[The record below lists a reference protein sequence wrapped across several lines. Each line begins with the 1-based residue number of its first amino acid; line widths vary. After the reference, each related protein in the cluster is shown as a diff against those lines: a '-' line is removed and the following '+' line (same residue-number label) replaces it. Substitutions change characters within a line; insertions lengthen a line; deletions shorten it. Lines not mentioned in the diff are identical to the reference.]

1 MAQKHPAKDAVSAAM
16 SAIENALNL
25 SGDARNLSGDA
36 RSSGG
41 KPQVEPTMGKTIPG
55 KTQEPGE
62 AAPSRRLA
70 RQDDIDDLLVDDE
83 PANDDRPAIGPIV
96 QALQMRRASPA
107 PVVAAAFGSLLWLAF
122 CAIHASAR
130 FPWGSSGSTK
140 LEYLV
145 RPETVLQALAAL
157 GPMILFFGFA
167 ALARRLHELRLS
179 ARSITQVALRL
190 AEPETVAG
198 ENVASLSQAIR
209 REIATMG
216 DGIERALARAAEL
229 ETLVRSEVTTLER
242 AYSDNERRIR
252 SLIAEM
258 ADQREA
264 ILASGGRVRA
274 VIDDAHRGIANDLET
289 IAIRLS
295 DRVSSVGGGVATSIG
310 ISAEEFTQAM
320 DRAGASTVDRIGL
333 HAAQL
338 RDSLTS
344 VAADV
349 SARLAAA
356 SGHSAEE
363 IIGRVADIDQRIR
376 GAGEALA
383 ADFAGRNEDLV
394 SRIEMS
400 GTRAIESLRRHS
412 EAIVVQLSDA
422 TDTAGRALDAHDG
435 VVVARITESSS
446 QAAEAIRLHG
456 DAVATRLSVA
466 SESLAREFGQRIDD
480 LVDRVES
487 SARGVSDTVVAHGD
501 SLASRLDL
509 VADRLHESV
518 VVRGQTLQDALS
530 AANVNFE
537 STLSGKTEDAR
548 ALFES
553 VGAAWSEHFDA
564 RHAQLR
570 ALIDDSAGG
579 VAAQLEDSTRR
590 ATESIAS
597 ESAATQDRLDTA
609 ARTALERWSD
619 QAREIGEKFS
629 SVASEAVAT
638 ISVSGDSVQD
648 ALSSTIASL
657 EDTLNARGG
666 ALVADLNSQTRRID
680 EQLGALNGLIGEGG
694 ESVVE
699 RLGGHT
705 ARFGETLTGHIDSLD
720 QLLSA
725 RRGDLDQ
732 RLSEHHAHLNQR
744 MEEHQTRFDESF
756 TDHRGQL
763 NQRMEENQA
772 RFDENFTDHRTQL
785 NQRLDEQQARFDE
798 SFTDHRTHLNQ
809 RMEEH
814 QTRFDES
821 LTDHRARFEEA
832 SAARLGEFETT
843 AAANQTMTELA
854 LSTHTRAID
863 DLLRDGVTNIETSLS
878 ERGRDIVARIEA
890 ESKLLTAQLE
900 STLTTIE
907 QTVIV
912 RGGELDERLARRSV
926 EAVSV
931 FDSGIEAADSRATN
945 KLEEV
950 RSSLEGILERIDTA
964 LTARALAIKES
975 LARSTLDAA
984 KTLGEGGREVTQSI
998 VAKSTELEE
1007 GLRAR
1012 TEALTHALTELA
1024 GDINTKL
1031 ADRLDDMSGALGTSV
1046 ERFRN
1051 DVVNPLH
1058 TLSGQLQAGGVEIA
1072 EALTRHAATL
1082 SETVET
1088 HVQRIGIESNAQLVA
1103 RIEELRGLV
1112 EGPATE
1118 LVVRLGARGDEVT
1131 GQIASISQ
1139 QAAQSFD
1146 QQIANLVALMTRRGD
1161 DLLAAIAASA
1171 SGSVRELGA
1180 LSGQIGVAVES
1191 STAALRAAA
1200 EASSESVRAAA
1211 EVSSESVRAAA
1222 ELSSESVRAAAEASS
1237 ESVRAAVDSSSE
1249 TLRAAVGSSS
1259 QSLRAAAEAAQSQS
1273 SETIGALVSSLT
1285 SEIDRCGEALR
1296 DAVESNAGASVQ
1308 TLNATGERMRGELGQ
1323 VLERLGQVGSV
1334 LDRMV
1339 GAAGEQLV
1347 AVEGGL
1353 AERITQM
1360 QEALEAMAGQVAAL
1374 DRLSAETRN
1383 ETGALVDRLSG
1394 HTSALAEV
1402 ARDLA
1407 GNQQT
1412 IDLALQSRHDSLQ
1425 SLFVEIGEKSQE
1437 FDAVARHFA
1446 ASFEESFAKAQ
1457 TRAQEISASLTVSSK
1472 NAAASVAGQFEAIRD
1487 NAGKERAKTAEAL
1500 QAAYDQ
1506 ANTQLNEVMTKTA
1519 DRFGQSVSE
1528 VRQMAAEVQRQLEET
1543 RVEMRRGV
1551 LELPEET
1558 AEAANAMRRVVSD
1571 QIKALKELTT
1581 LIAASGGD
1589 FDVADPT
1596 PVKPAP
1602 RPEAPRKAEP
1612 ARASE
1617 SERLDDGQT
1626 LVAALAEPARPAAA
1640 PAPRARAQQP
1650 AAAPAA
1656 GERSQSGWLSNL
1668 LAAASRDE
1676 APQSGERVP
1685 AEGGEGISLD
1695 VAKYVDTEAAAEMW
1709 DRWRGGDASAVSRR
1723 LYTAA
1728 GQQTFDEIRRRYRN
1742 DPPFQAAVT
1751 RYTQEFE
1758 RLLAKVGQNDR
1769 DGTQS
1774 RATLLSDAGK
1784 VYTMLAHASGR
1795 LG

>member
-25 SGDARNLSGDA
+25 SGDARSAGA
-36 RSSGG
+36 
-41 KPQVEPTMGKTIPG
+41 KPQVEPTLGKTIPA
-55 KTQEPGE
+55 KAQEPGE

-70 RQDDIDDLLVDDE
+70 RQDDIDDLLVDDP

-96 QALQMRRASPA
+96 QALQMRRASRA

-122 CAIHASAR
+122 CAIHAGAR
-130 FPWGSSGSTK
+130 FPWGASGSTK

-190 AEPETVAG
+190 AEPETVAS

-320 DRAGASTVDRIGL
+320 DRASASTVDRIGL

-338 RDSLTS
+338 RDSLTA
-344 VAADV
+344 VATDV

-356 SGHSAEE
+356 SGRSAEE

-394 SRIEMS
+394 SRMEMS

-435 VVVARITESSS
+435 VLVARITESSS

-480 LVDRVES
+480 LVERVES
-487 SARGVSDTVVAHGD
+487 SGRGISDTVVAHGE
-501 SLASRLDL
+501 SLASRLDT

-518 VVRGQTLQDALS
+518 VVRGQTLQDALT

-537 STLSGKTEDAR
+537 TTLTGKTEDAR
-548 ALFES
+548 VLFES

-570 ALIDDSAGG
+570 TLIDDSAGG
-579 VAAQLEDSTRR
+579 LAAQIEDSARR
-590 ATESIAS
+590 AAESLS
-597 ESAATQDRLDTA
+597 GESAATQDRLDAA

-619 QAREIGEKFS
+619 QAREVGEKFTS
-629 SVASEAVAT
+629 IANEAVAT

-648 ALSSTIASL
+648 ALSSTIAGL

-699 RLGGHT
+699 RLSAHT
-705 ARFGETLTGHIDSLD
+705 ARFGETLTGHIDSID
-720 QLLSA
+720 QLLTA
-725 RRGDLDQ
+725 RKGDIDQ
-732 RLSEHHAHLNQR
+732 RLSEHHA
-744 MEEHQTRFDESF
+744 
-756 TDHRGQL
+756 
-763 NQRMEENQA
+763 
-772 RFDENFTDHRTQL
+772 
-785 NQRLDEQQARFDE
+785 
-798 SFTDHRTHLNQ
+798 HLNQ

-832 SAARLGEFETT
+832 SAARLSEFETT
-843 AAANQTMTELA
+843 AAANQTMAELA

-863 DLLRDGVTNIETSLS
+863 DLLRDGVTNMEASLT
-878 ERGRDIVARIEA
+878 ERGRDVVARIEA

-912 RGGELDERLARRSV
+912 RGGELDERLARRSL

-931 FDSGIEAADSRATN
+931 FDSGIEAADARATN

-950 RSSLEGILERIDTA
+950 RGSLEGILERIDTA

-984 KTLGEGGREVTQSI
+984 KTLGEGGRDVTQSI
-998 VAKSTELEE
+998 IAKSTELEE

-1012 TEALTHALTELA
+1012 TEALTHALAELA

-1051 DVVNPLH
+1051 EVVSPLH
-1058 TLSGQLQAGGVEIA
+1058 MLSGQLQAGGIEIA
-1072 EALTRHAATL
+1072 EALTRHAANL
-1082 SETVET
+1082 SETVES
-1088 HVQRIGIESNAQLVA
+1088 HVQRIGVESNSQLVA
-1103 RIEELRGLV
+1103 RIDELRGLV

-1118 LVVRLGARGDEVT
+1118 LVARLGARGDEVT
-1131 GQIASISQ
+1131 SQIASVSQ

-1171 SGSVRELGA
+1171 SGSVRELGS
-1180 LSGQIGVAVES
+1180 LSGEIGVAVES
-1191 STAALRAAA
+1191 STASLRAATEASTQSLRAAA
-1200 EASSESVRAAA
+1200 EASSQSLRTTVDTSSQSLRAT
-1211 EVSSESVRAAA
+1211 
-1222 ELSSESVRAAAEASS
+1222 
-1237 ESVRAAVDSSSE
+1237 VDSSSE
-1249 TLRAAVGSSS
+1249 TLRAA
-1259 QSLRAAAEAAQSQS
+1259 AEAAQSRS
-1273 SETIGALVSSLT
+1273 SQTIGALVNSLT
-1285 SEIDRCGEALR
+1285 SDIERCGEALR
-1296 DAVESNAGASVQ
+1296 EAVESDAGASVQ
-1308 TLNATGERMRGELGQ
+1308 MLNATGERMRGELGQ

-1353 AERITQM
+1353 AERIAQM
-1360 QEALEAMAGQVAAL
+1360 QGALEAMSTQVASL
-1374 DRLSAETRN
+1374 DRLSTETRN
-1383 ETGALVDRLSG
+1383 ETSALVDRLSG

-1402 ARDLA
+1402 SRDLA
-1407 GNQQT
+1407 SNQET

-1457 TRAQEISASLTVSSK
+1457 ARAQEISAALTVSSK
-1472 NAAASVAGQFEAIRD
+1472 NAAASVAGQFEMIRD

-1506 ANTQLNEVMTKTA
+1506 ANAQLNEVMSKTA
-1519 DRFGQSVSE
+1519 DRFGQSVGE

-1551 LELPEET
+1551 LELPDET

-1602 RPEAPRKAEP
+1602 RAEAPRKSEP
-1612 ARASE
+1612 AGASE
-1617 SERLDDGQT
+1617 SERFDDGQT
-1626 LVAALAEPARPAAA
+1626 LLAAPAEPARPAPA
-1640 PAPRARAQQP
+1640 PAPRPRAQQP
-1650 AAAPAA
+1650 AAAPSAPA
-1656 GERSQSGWLSNL
+1656 TGERGQSGWLSNL

-1676 APQSGERVP
+1676 APPSGDRAP
-1685 AEGGEGISLD
+1685 PEGGEGISLD

-1742 DPPFQAAVT
+1742 DPQFQGAVT